1 MIREQTNCVVLV
13 LGADDN
19 YALPMAV
26 TLYSALTNL
35 AAGWSVDL
43 YLIDGG
49 IEPVNKNRIER
60 IARESAPSV
69 TLHWKTV
76 DASLLTPLPQTTG
89 KVVNAAA
96 YLRLFIPQLLR
107 EQYKRVIYLDC
118 DLIIRSSLSDLWNI
132 PFDGDAILAVQD
144 YWIPYVSSDLGIEKH
159 HELGIP
165 PNSKYF
171 NTGVLVINLPYWR
184 EQKVRKQVFNYLV
197 VYKDYRNFNDQ
208 EGLNVVL
215 SSKWK
220 SLALSW
226 NVPHIADSTAWRS
239 RLALMNDTPLKE
251 AIKRATLKLPEH
263 AHIIHYASASKP
275 WKRTSHY
282 PLQHLWYRYF
292 WESGW
297 LSPQARL
304 VSRAKFYARYFL
316 MAAAKAVREGTRP
329 TRHWLSAYAP
339 KAVRRLLRKD

>member
-13 LGADDN
+13 LGGDDN

-49 IEPVNKNRIER
+49 IELVHKTRIER
-60 IARESAPSV
+60 ITREAAPSV

-76 DASLLTPLPQTTG
+76 DASLLTPLPRTTG
-89 KVVNAAA
+89 KVVNATT
-96 YLRLFIPQLLR
+96 YLRLFIPKILPESCR
-107 EQYKRVIYLDC
+107 RAIYLDC
-118 DLIIRSSLSDLWNI
+118 DLIIQSSLSALWNI
-132 PFDGDAILAVQD
+132 PFDGSALLAVQD
-144 YWIPYVSSDLGIEKH
+144 YWIPYVSSDLGIEKY
-159 HELGIP
+159 HELGIS
-165 PNSKYF
+165 PNSEYF
-171 NTGVLVINLPYWR
+171 NAGVLVVNLPYWR
-184 EQKVRKQVFNYLV
+184 EQKVRKQVADYLAA
-197 VYKDYRNFNDQ
+197 YKDYRNFNDQ

-215 SSKWK
+215 ASNWK
-220 SLALSW
+220 SIALSW
-226 NVPHIADSTAWRS
+226 NVPHIADSSVWRN
-239 RLALMNDTPLKE
+239 RLARMSDTPFKE
-251 AIKRATLKLPEH
+251 TIESAMPKLPEH
-263 AHIIHYASASKP
+263 ADIVHYASASKP

-297 LSPQARL
+297 LSPKERL
-304 VSRAKFYARYFL
+304 MSQAKFYARYFM

-329 TRHWLSAYAP
+329 TRHRLSRYAP
-339 KAVRRLLRKD
+339 KTVRRLLRKG